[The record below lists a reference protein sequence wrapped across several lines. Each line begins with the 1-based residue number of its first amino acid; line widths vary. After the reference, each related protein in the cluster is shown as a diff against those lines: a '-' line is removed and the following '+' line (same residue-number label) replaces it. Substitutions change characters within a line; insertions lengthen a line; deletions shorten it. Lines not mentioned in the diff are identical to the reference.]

1 MKGTE
6 NKLFDFCVQTTVK
19 QSLQCSVNDNSCT
32 VELLIQGLPDKRPS
46 HCEDIFSEACL
57 FIVLGG

>member
-6 NKLFDFCVQTTVK
+6 KELFDFCVCKHLLDSPCSAVYTTG
-19 QSLQCSVNDNSCT
+19 